1 MVIEHVADREDK
13 KQCAL
18 VCRSWRVAS
27 QRQLFAHLD
36 FMINQM
42 MPVAASPTAR
52 FHEALAQSPHLTKY
66 ALHICILIIGFDDE
80 HGHSK
85 AQQQLFVSMLPKFRR
100 VASMEIHSPFP
111 TNFSRSVDTSL
122 LTAVHCM
129 LSSQLKRFGLVGLWE
144 FNNLLGLLKLLGTDL
159 PSLESLTLGD
169 ILILD
174 DDDEDW
180 DVTYSDGAPIVI
192 QFLRLTLTYLP
203 PLIGWF
209 SRHRR
214 KIIVDELHLNYLD
227 EDAADELLNIL
238 SPNLRTLTL
247 CPSEGGDAT
256 RNIDSPFRLT
266 ASLGRIIPYNFKLS
280 TFPLLNKLSIPL
292 LELWP
297 VPLLERPDPDNIIQY
312 IELRATLALISS
324 SPALCH
330 RLDDLLSSSFPRL
343 ISVTIVSEGDIH
355 QNVEMK
361 PIRRYLRKLID
372 LGKLLIRLSTGQILS
387 SSDVIQRSAQM
398 YYPGDFPFFIDTL
411 ETLSSPP
418 TTPQLLPSLASILP
432 DAIQPLTEVEREV
445 GQYFSQL
452 QAQQAG
458 PQPSP
463 VPSAIPFT
471 ESLILPPLLP
481 LNPSHAAM
489 NDLLASLVYDE
500 ELRDSS
506 VS

>member
-1 MVIEHVADREDK
+1 MLSIRSLPQELTDMVIEHVVDRDDK

-52 FHEALAQSPHLTKY
+52 FHEALAHSPHLTKY

-122 LTAVHCM
+122 LAAVHCM

-174 DDDEDW
+174 DDEEDW

-214 KIIVDELHLNYLD
+214 KIIVDDLHLNYLD

-247 CPSEGGDAT
+247 CPSE
-256 RNIDSPFRLT
+256 
-266 ASLGRIIPYNFKLS
+266 GRIIPYNFKLS

-312 IELRATLALISS
+312 IELRATLVLIAS

-387 SSDVIQRSAQM
+387 SSDVIERSAQM

-432 DAIQPLTEVEREV
+432 DAMQPLTEVEREV
-445 GQYFSQL
+445 GQYFSHL
-452 QAQQAG
+452 QTQQAD

-481 LNPSHAAM
+481 LNSSHAAM

-500 ELRDSS
+500 ELRDGS